1 VSGQDEA
8 VQAARIALEDKMGTD
23 LLGVRPATAWRRDRE
38 R

>member
-8 VQAARIALEDKMGTD
+8 VQAARIALEDKMDTD